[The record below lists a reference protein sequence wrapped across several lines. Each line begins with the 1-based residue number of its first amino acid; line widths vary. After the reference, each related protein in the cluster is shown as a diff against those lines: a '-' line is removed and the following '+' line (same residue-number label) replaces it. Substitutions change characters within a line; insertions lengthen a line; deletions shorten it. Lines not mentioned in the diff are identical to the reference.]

1 MTVVGTCLLNDKNL
15 MKEQIVRD
23 YPHFLSKEIVELI
36 LAKKNLEVAAEV
48 LFQMEHHD
56 HSNH

>member
-23 YPHFLSKEIVELI
+23 YPHFISQEIVELI
-36 LAKKNLEVAAEV
+36 LAEKKREVAEEV
-48 LFQMEHHD
+48 LSQIVHHAP
-56 HSNH
+56 SNH